1 LLDDDEANKMGDGIS
16 PKKNVSFKNKD
27 KLNID
32 MNKVKELQ
40 NRDESAA

>member
-1 LLDDDEANKMGDGIS
+1 MGDGIS